1 MPQKERNLGWPVTLA
16 GTGINLALGVLY
28 TWSVISKSIPAE
40 WGWSEFW
47 RGFPYSVACLV
58 FALMM
63 VPAGRI
69 QDKIGPRWVA
79 TMGGI
84 FTGLGLI
91 LASRTTNVW
100 LFTLGFGLLAGSGIG
115 LGYASATPPAVKWFP
130 PSKTGMIA
138 GIVVSGF
145 GLASAYI
152 SPLANFLI
160 KRLGIQPSLLIF
172 GGAFLV
178 VVILLSQILRN
189 PPPDF
194 KPQAPAAGGG
204 GKAAVASDYGWSDML
219 KTYQFYVLW
228 VMYVFAAGAG
238 LMIIGKLAKIVE
250 IQAGVKTGFAFVA
263 LLAVGNAAGRIVAG
277 MMSDKIG
284 RTRTMLVVFLLQA
297 ILIYCLRYIDSSG
310 AFTIVSMLIGFNYG
324 ANLSV
329 FPSITKDFYGLKN
342 FGVNYGLVFT
352 AWGVG
357 SIVLTQ
363 ISGRVY
369 DATLVAAK
377 ASGAAQPAGNFNLAY
392 TIAAVLLVVA
402 SALTFT
408 MRPPKPRTA

>member
-1 MPQKERNLGWPVTLA
+1 MTQKERNLGWSVTLA

-63 VPAGRI
+63 VPAGRM
-69 QDKIGPRWVA
+69 QDKVGPRWVA

-178 VVILLSQILRN
+178 VVILLSQILIHVIN
-189 PPPDF
+189 
-194 KPQAPAAGGG
+194 KQ
-204 GKAAVASDYGWSDML
+204 SYGWTIFLHPS
-219 KTYQFYVLW
+219 W
-228 VMYVFAAGAG
+228 IG
-238 LMIIGKLAKIVE
+238 LS
-250 IQAGVKTGFAFVA
+250 QAA
-263 LLAVGNAAGRIVAG
+263 LLV
-277 MMSDKIG
+277 
-284 RTRTMLVVFLLQA
+284 LLA
-297 ILIYCLRYIDSSG
+297 SL
-310 AFTIVSMLIGFNYG
+310 
-324 ANLSV
+324 LSAYL
-329 FPSITKDFYGLKN
+329 P
-342 FGVNYGLVFT
+342 
-352 AWGVG
+352 AR
-357 SIVLTQ
+357 Q
-363 ISGRVY
+363 
-369 DATLVAAK
+369 
-377 ASGAAQPAGNFNLAY
+377 ASGIRL
-392 TIAAVLLVVA
+392 TE
-402 SALTFT
+402 ALQYE
-408 MRPPKPRTA
+408 